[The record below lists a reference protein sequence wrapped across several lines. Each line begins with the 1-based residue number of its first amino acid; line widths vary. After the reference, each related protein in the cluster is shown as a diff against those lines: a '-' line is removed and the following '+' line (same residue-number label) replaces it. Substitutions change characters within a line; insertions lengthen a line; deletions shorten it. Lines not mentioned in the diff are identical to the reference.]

1 MSKIYFSGDGHVGHQ
16 SILKYMP
23 ERPYATELDTTAHD
37 EWFIDLWQKTIGK
50 HDRIYFAG
58 DLTFYKSEAARR
70 LLERLS
76 GEKYLAVGNHD
87 DSIRSHS
94 NYFRKVAQIMAITIK
109 PSTCD
114 CLQEDLQIV
123 LCHYPLLDWPGKHQ
137 GAIMLHG
144 HCHGTMDEFN
154 VNSIDLR
161 FDVGIDGALAK
172 RAGGFIDMRTLY
184 EAIMEKTN
192 GLTPQQYAKEKY

>member
-1 MSKIYFSGDGHVGHQ
+1 MSNIYFSGDGHIGHQ

-70 LLERLS
+70 LLERLP
-76 GEKYLAVGNHD
+76 GEKYLSVGNHD
-87 DSIRSHS
+87 DSIKAHS
-94 NYFRKVAQIMAITIK
+94 NYFRKVAQIMEITIK
-109 PSTCD
+109 PSMCD
-114 CLQEDLQIV
+114 CLQEDLHIV

-154 VNSIDLR
+154 TSSIDLR

-172 RAGGFIDMRTLY
+172 RAGGFIDINTLY
-184 EAIMEKTN
+184 ETIMEKTN